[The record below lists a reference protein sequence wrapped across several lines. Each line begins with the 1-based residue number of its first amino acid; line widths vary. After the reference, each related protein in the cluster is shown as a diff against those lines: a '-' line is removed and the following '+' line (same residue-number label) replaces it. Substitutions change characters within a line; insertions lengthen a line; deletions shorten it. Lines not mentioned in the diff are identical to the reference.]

1 VIADVTGAFLNA
13 KMNEDV
19 FMDIR
24 GELAHVLI
32 KKNPEYR
39 EYARED
45 GAITVRLKKALY
57 GLKQSAYLWYEEIK
71 STLVNSCNLKVSSID
86 RCVFFNEHTCQNTST
101 TSLVM

>member
-1 VIADVTGAFLNA
+1 VTAESIRLTLAHAAKGDKRIVIADVTGAFLNA

-71 STLVNSCNLKVSSID
+71 STLVNSCNLKV
-86 RCVFFNEHTCQNTST
+86 
-101 TSLVM
+101 M